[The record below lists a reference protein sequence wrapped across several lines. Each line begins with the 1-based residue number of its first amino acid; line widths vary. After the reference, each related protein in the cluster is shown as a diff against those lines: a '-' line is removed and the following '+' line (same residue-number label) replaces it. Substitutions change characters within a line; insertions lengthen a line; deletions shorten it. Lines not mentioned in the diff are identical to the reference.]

1 MSVVD
6 EIKERLD
13 IVDVI
18 SEYVALKKA
27 GRNYKALCPF
37 HTEKT
42 PSFIVFPE
50 GQRWHCFGAC
60 GTGGDVFTFIQKIEN
75 MDFAEALKFLA
86 RKAGVSLPPRGE
98 RQAAEDE
105 QRRRLREINAAAA
118 HYFHHLLLNSTAGE
132 KARAYLA
139 QRAIADET
147 IRAFQLGTSLE
158 RWDALREYLT
168 DKGYDL
174 EDIHAV
180 GLIIEREGGGGFYD
194 RFRGRL
200 MFPIR
205 DVRGRV
211 IGFGARALDDSTPK
225 YLNSPQTP
233 LFDKSSVLYGLDMA
247 KEAIRRQGSAIVV
260 EGYMDVLT
268 AHQNGF
274 ENVVASLGTALT
286 ETQLRTLK
294 RWTKNFV
301 LALDAD
307 AAGSAATLRGLEVAK
322 EVLDQRPMPVP
333 TWRGLIRY
341 EHRLEADIRILLLP
355 SGQDPD
361 QVIKADPQ
369 RWARL
374 VQEALPVVEYY
385 FSAFTA
391 DLDLE
396 SPKGK
401 SLAVRRLLPV
411 IREIGDRVE
420 QAHYLQKL
428 ARLVR
433 VDERTLWQQLQGRG
447 EKRAAKKEREGAAGP
462 QARGFGLGEYGLS
475 LLFREPATLDSLGE
489 LLAQVDSD
497 PPQAEDFARVEN
509 RELFAAL
516 RGWLEGDRA
525 FDLEAFRQELP
536 EPLREHLDFLLQRS
550 AQEPPLPEEKLGR
563 EAGACFLRLRERA
576 RREQLVQLRF
586 LLEDAEERGD
596 SRAMDRYREM
606 VRGLTAEIDRL
617 QQALKAGTRLE
628 RGDMSF
634 WSPLPETSERGEG
647 LPTLHGE
654 AFQGER
660 G

>member
-1 MSVVD
+1 
-6 EIKERLD
+6 
-13 IVDVI
+13 
-18 SEYVALKKA
+18 
-27 GRNYKALCPF
+27 F

-42 PSFIVFPE
+42 PSFIVFPV

-75 MDFAEALKFLA
+75 MDFVEALKLLA

-132 KARAYLA
+132 RARAYLA
-139 QRAIADET
+139 HRAIAEET
-147 IRAFQLGTSLE
+147 IRAFQLGLSLDS
-158 RWDALREYLT
+158 WDALIQYLT
-168 DKGYDL
+168 GKGYDL
-174 EDIHAV
+174 EDIHAA
-180 GLIIEREGGGGFYD
+180 GLIIEREGGGFYD

-205 DVRGRV
+205 DAQGRV
-211 IGFGARALDDSTPK
+211 IGFGARTLDDSTPK

-233 LFDKSSVLYGLDMA
+233 LFNKSSVLYGLDMA

-268 AHQNGF
+268 AHQNGIQ
-274 ENVVASLGTALT
+274 NVVASLGTAIT
-286 ETQLRTLK
+286 ESQLRTLK
-294 RWTKNFV
+294 RWTKSFV

-322 EVLDQRPMPVP
+322 EALDQQPVPVP

-341 EHRLEADIRILLLP
+341 EHRLEADLRILILP
-355 SGQDPD
+355 PGQDPD
-361 QVIKADPQ
+361 QVIRADPQ

-385 FSAFTA
+385 FTAFTA

-411 IREIGDRVE
+411 IQEIGDRVE

-428 ARLVR
+428 ARLVW
-433 VDERTLWQQLQGRG
+433 VDERTLWQELQGRG
-447 EKRAAKKEREGAAGP
+447 AKRAAKREGEEAAGL
-462 QARGFGLGEYGLS
+462 QAPSFGLEEYGLS
-475 LLFREPATLDSLGE
+475 LLLQEPGTLEVVGE
-489 LLAQVDSD
+489 LLAQVGDD
-497 PPQAEDFARVEN
+497 LPQAEDFTRVEN

-516 RGWLEGDRA
+516 RGWLEEDRT

-536 EPLREHLDFLLQRS
+536 EPLREHLDFLLQRA
-550 AQEPPLPEEKLGR
+550 AQEPPLPEEKLR
-563 EAGACFLRLRERA
+563 QEAGACFLRLRERS
-576 RREQLVQLRF
+576 RRGQLAQLRF

-596 SRAMDRYREM
+596 SRSVDRYREM
-606 VRGLTAEIDRL
+606 VRDLTAEIERL
-617 QQALKAGTRLE
+617 QQALKAGTRPE
-628 RGDMSF
+628 RDDTSF
-634 WSPLPETSERGEG
+634 WSPLAETSEGAG
-647 LPTLHGE
+647 II
-654 AFQGER
+654 
-660 G
+660 

>member
-42 PSFIVFPE
+42 PSFIVFPD

-75 MDFAEALKFLA
+75 VDFAEALKLLA
-86 RKAGVSLPPRGE
+86 RKAGISLAPRSE
-98 RQAAEDE
+98 KQAAEDE

-139 QRAIADET
+139 QRAIADDT
-147 IRAFQLGTSLE
+147 VQAFQLGTSLDS
-158 RWDALREYLT
+158 WDALLQYLT
-168 DKGYDL
+168 AKGYDL
-174 EDIHAV
+174 KDIHAA
-180 GLIIEREGGGGFYD
+180 GLIIEREGGDGFYD

-233 LFDKSSVLYGLDMA
+233 LFDKSSVLYGLDRA
-247 KEAIRRQGSAIVV
+247 KDAIRRQGSAIVV
-260 EGYMDVLT
+260 EGYMDVLM
-268 AHQNGF
+268 AHQNGIQ
-274 ENVVASLGTALT
+274 NMVASLGTALT

-294 RWTKNFV
+294 RWTRDFV

-307 AAGSAATLRGLEVAK
+307 VAGSAATLRGLEVAK
-322 EVLDQRPMPVP
+322 DALDQRPVPVP

-355 SGQDPD
+355 TGQDPD
-361 QVIKADPQ
+361 QVIRNDPQ
-369 RWARL
+369 RWVQL
-374 VQEALPVVEYY
+374 VGEALPVVEYY
-385 FSAFTA
+385 FKALTE

-401 SLAVRRLLPV
+401 SEAVRRLRPV
-411 IREIGDRVE
+411 IQELGDRVE

-433 VDERTLWQQLQGRG
+433 VDERTLWQEFQGQGVKRPTKAKR
-447 EKRAAKKEREGAAGP
+447 ERAAGAEVP
-462 QARGFGLGEYGLS
+462 RFGLEEYGLS
-475 LLFREPATLDSLGE
+475 LLFQEPGILDSLGE
-489 LLAQVDSD
+489 LLAQVETD
-497 PPQAEDFARVEN
+497 PLQAEDFGRAEN
-509 RELFAAL
+509 RELFATL
-516 RGWLEGDRA
+516 RRWLEGDRA
-525 FDLEAFRQELP
+525 LDLEAFQQELP
-536 EPLREHLDFLLQRS
+536 EPLWKHLDALLQRA
-550 AQEPPLPEEKLGR
+550 AQEPPLPEEKLRR

-576 RREQLVQLRF
+576 RRGQLAQLRF

-596 SRAMDRYREM
+596 SRAMEQYREM
-606 VRGLTAEIDRL
+606 VRDLTAEIERL
-617 QQALKAGTRLE
+617 QQALKAGTWLE
-628 RGDMSF
+628 RGDMVF
-634 WSPLPETSERGEG
+634 WSPLAETSKGG
-647 LPTLHGE
+647 NDYLSP
-654 AFQGER
+654 
-660 G
+660 

>member
-75 MDFAEALKFLA
+75 MDFVEALKLLA

-132 KARAYLA
+132 RARAYLA
-139 QRAIADET
+139 HRAIAEET
-147 IRAFQLGTSLE
+147 IRAFQLGLSLDS
-158 RWDALREYLT
+158 WDALIQYLT
-168 DKGYDL
+168 GKGYDL
-174 EDIHAV
+174 EDIHAA
-180 GLIIEREGGGGFYD
+180 GLIIEREGGGFYD

-205 DVRGRV
+205 DAQGRV
-211 IGFGARALDDSTPK
+211 IGFGARTLDDSTPK

-233 LFDKSSVLYGLDMA
+233 LFNKSSVLYGLDMA

-268 AHQNGF
+268 AHQNGIQ
-274 ENVVASLGTALT
+274 NVVASLGTAIT
-286 ETQLRTLK
+286 ESQLRTLK
-294 RWTKNFV
+294 RWTKSFV

-322 EVLDQRPMPVP
+322 EALDQQPVPVP

-341 EHRLEADIRILLLP
+341 EHRLEADLRILILP
-355 SGQDPD
+355 PGQDPD
-361 QVIKADPQ
+361 QVIRADPQ

-385 FSAFTA
+385 FTAFTA

-411 IREIGDRVE
+411 IQEIGDRVE

-428 ARLVR
+428 ARLVW
-433 VDERTLWQQLQGRG
+433 VDERTLWQELQGRG
-447 EKRAAKKEREGAAGP
+447 AKRAAKREGEEAAGL
-462 QARGFGLGEYGLS
+462 QAPSFGLEEYGLS
-475 LLFREPATLDSLGE
+475 LLLQEPGTLEVVGE
-489 LLAQVDSD
+489 LLAQVGDD
-497 PPQAEDFARVEN
+497 LPQAEDFTRVEN

-516 RGWLEGDRA
+516 RGWLEEDRT

-536 EPLREHLDFLLQRS
+536 EPLREHLDFLLQRA
-550 AQEPPLPEEKLGR
+550 AQEPPLPEEKLR
-563 EAGACFLRLRERA
+563 QEAGACFLRLRERS
-576 RREQLVQLRF
+576 RRGQLAQLRF

-596 SRAMDRYREM
+596 SRSVDRYREM
-606 VRGLTAEIDRL
+606 VRDLTAEIERL
-617 QQALKAGTRLE
+617 QQALKAGTRPE
-628 RGDMSF
+628 RDDTSF
-634 WSPLPETSERGEG
+634 WSPLAETSEGAG
-647 LPTLHGE
+647 II
-654 AFQGER
+654 
-660 G
+660 

>member
-1 MSVVD
+1 MSIVD

-75 MDFAEALKFLA
+75 MDFAEALKLLA
-86 RKAGVSLPPRGE
+86 RKAGISLAPRSE
-98 RQAAEDE
+98 KQAAEDE
-105 QRRRLREINAAAA
+105 RRGRLTKINAAAA
-118 HYFHHLLLNSTAGE
+118 HYFHHLLLNSAAGE

-139 QRAIADET
+139 QRAIAEET
-147 IRAFQLGTSLE
+147 IKTFQLGTSLDS
-158 RWDALREYLT
+158 WDALIQHLT
-168 DKGYDL
+168 GKGYDL
-174 EDIHAV
+174 KDIHTA
-180 GLIIEREGGGGFYD
+180 GLIIEREGGGFYD

-205 DVRGRV
+205 DVRGQV

-260 EGYMDVLT
+260 EGYMDVLM
-268 AHQNGF
+268 AHQNGIQ
-274 ENVVASLGTALT
+274 NMVASLGTALT
-286 ETQLRTLK
+286 ETQLRALK
-294 RWTKNFV
+294 RWTGSFV

-322 EVLDQRPMPVP
+322 DALDQRPVPVP

-355 SGQDPD
+355 PGQDPD
-361 QVIKADPQ
+361 QVIRTDPQ
-369 RWARL
+369 RWAQL
-374 VQEALPVVEYY
+374 VGEALPVVEYY
-385 FSAFTA
+385 FAAFTA
-391 DLDLE
+391 DLDLA

-411 IREIGDRVE
+411 IREIGDKVE

-433 VDERTLWQQLQGRG
+433 VDERTLWKELQGRG
-447 EKRAAKKEREGAAGP
+447 VKRAAKKKREGVAGP
-462 QARGFGLGEYGLS
+462 QVPSFGLEEHALS
-475 LLFREPATLDSLGE
+475 LLFRETGTLDLLGE
-489 LLAQVDSD
+489 LLAQVESD
-497 PPQAEDFARVEN
+497 LPQAEDFTRAEN

-516 RGWLEGDRA
+516 LGWLEEEGA
-525 FDLEAFRQELP
+525 FDLETFHRELP
-536 EPLREHLDFLLQRS
+536 EPLREYLDGLLQRA
-550 AQEPPLPEEKLGR
+550 AQEPPLPEETLGR

-576 RREQLVQLRF
+576 RRRQLAQLRF

-596 SRAMDRYREM
+596 SRAIDRYREM
-606 VRGLTAEIDRL
+606 VEALRAEIKRL
-617 QQALKAGTRLE
+617 QEALNAGTRLE
-628 RGDMSF
+628 RGDTTF
-634 WSPLPETSERGEG
+634 WSPLGDLRPAT
-647 LPTLHGE
+647 
-654 AFQGER
+654 
-660 G
+660 

>member
-42 PSFIVFPE
+42 PSFIVFPD

-60 GTGGDVFTFIQKIEN
+60 STGGDVFTFIQKIEN
-75 MDFAEALKFLA
+75 MDFAEALNLLA
-86 RKAGVSLPPRGE
+86 RKAGISLAPRSE
-98 RQAAEDE
+98 KQAAEDE

-118 HYFHHLLLNSTAGE
+118 HYFHHLLLNATAGE

-147 IRAFQLGTSLE
+147 IQAFQLGTSLDS
-158 RWDALREYLT
+158 WDALIQYLT
-168 DKGYDL
+168 GKGYELKDL
-174 EDIHAV
+174 HAA
-180 GLIIEREGGGGFYD
+180 GLIIERERGGFYD

-200 MFPIR
+200 MFTIR
-205 DVRGRV
+205 DVRGQV

-233 LFDKSSVLYGLDMA
+233 LFDKSSVLYGLDRA

-260 EGYMDVLT
+260 EGYMDVLM
-268 AHQNGF
+268 AHQNGIQ
-274 ENVVASLGTALT
+274 NVVASLGTALT

-294 RWTKNFV
+294 RWTRDFV

-322 EVLDQRPMPVP
+322 DALDQRPVPVP

-341 EHRLEADIRILLLP
+341 EHRLEANIRILLLP
-355 SGQDPD
+355 PGQDPD
-361 QVIKADPQ
+361 QVIRTDPQ
-369 RWARL
+369 RWAQL
-374 VQEALPVVEYY
+374 VGEALPVVEYY
-385 FSAFTA
+385 FKVLTE

-401 SLAVRRLLPV
+401 SEAVRRLLPV
-411 IREIGDRVE
+411 IREIGARVE

-433 VDERTLWQQLQGRG
+433 VDERTLWQEFQGRG
-447 EKRAAKKEREGAAGP
+447 VKKPTKAKREQAAGAEVP
-462 QARGFGLGEYGLS
+462 RFGLEEYGLS
-475 LLFREPATLDSLGE
+475 LLFQEPGILDSLGE
-489 LLAQVDSD
+489 LLAQVETD
-497 PPQAEDFARVEN
+497 PLQAEDFARAEN

-516 RGWLEGDRA
+516 RGWLERDSA
-525 FDLEAFRQELP
+525 LDLEAFHQELP
-536 EPLREHLDFLLQRS
+536 DPLREHLDVLLQRA
-550 AQEPPLPEEKLGR
+550 AQEPPLPEEKLKR

-576 RREQLVQLRF
+576 RRGQLAQLRF
-586 LLEDAEERGD
+586 LLEDAEERED
-596 SRAMDRYREM
+596 SRATEQYRGM
-606 VRGLTAEIDRL
+606 VRDLTAEIDSL
-617 QQALKAGTRLE
+617 QQALNAGSWLE
-628 RGDMSF
+628 RGDMGF
-634 WSPLPETSERGEG
+634 WSPLAETSEGG
-647 LPTLHGE
+647 NDYLSS
-654 AFQGER
+654 
-660 G
+660 